1 MTQVIEFISLN
12 AAWFYLACG
21 LAAAAFLTGYFIARR
36 SAKQSLFGLEFEVAT
51 QRQRNALRLFFILVG
66 IGVIVFLIAN
76 VIEPNLVT
84 QERID
89 PTPTP
94 DIFATPP
101 PTFTNETPTATVAIT
116 ATVEIITTETPQPV
130 LATLPPATEEITI
143 TPTLPSTQP
152 FNTICAITDPIEGSE
167 VSGSVTFIG
176 SATTDQFLFY
186 KLEAYGPE
194 TDGIWASLLDD
205 VVRTPVVDGVLGSAN
220 LGGWASGGYSI
231 RLVIVDT
238 TSNEIAGC
246 YLSISVAGQ

>member
-1 MTQVIEFISLN
+1 MAPVINFISLN

-21 LAAAAFLTGYFIARR
+21 LAAAAFLMGYFLARR
-36 SAKQSLFGLEFEVAT
+36 SAKRSLFGLELEIAA
-51 QRQRNALRLFFILVG
+51 QRQKRTLRLFFMTVG
-66 IGVIVFLIAN
+66 LGGIVFLIAG
-76 VIEPNLVT
+76 VIEPNLVSPE
-84 QERID
+84 QIN
-89 PTPTP
+89 PSPTP

-101 PTFTNETPTATVAIT
+101 PTFTNLTPTATT
-116 ATVEIITTETPQPV
+116 TMTTTVETATETPRPV
-130 LATLPPATEEITI
+130 LTTLPPATEESTISPSPPSVQPFDTLCTI
-143 TPTLPSTQP
+143 TSPT
-152 FNTICAITDPIEGSE
+152 EGSE
-167 VSGSVTFIG
+167 VSGTVTFMG